1 MTIEFI
7 DPRDA
12 PGGLGPIWQGNAD
25 NDTPALQ
32 WAIDQGKATGAR
44 VMLPASAAGQ
54 LHAPIDCTSNNLP
67 ANRALTIEGYG
78 NSFGGSRVMF
88 VTGTNAIGFDCVG
101 GRRISMRRFRYSMSV
116 QLFAGIVISASTARP
131 CDKTLFSEL
140 RGDGPTAMGAFY
152 GYAWGSSSVERCEF
166 YNTSIGNRPTVTLTG
181 GNRYGVASTFATIL
195 SGYQGVSGIDWCY
208 NEIHDQGQSMYSSCL
223 MLDDVDTLKIWGGNM
238 GQLAGG
244 SPCQA
249 YIQIA
254 STPGHGTKNIFS
266 RGCQYYMDGGPLT
279 QYIAIAPAPFT
290 GTNIQFPDNDNM
302 FSYSVAKFGG
312 NITS

>member
-32 WAIDQGKATGAR
+32 WAINQGKATGGR
-44 VMLPASAAGQ
+44 VMLPASAVGR

-67 ANRALTIEGYG
+67 AARSLTIEGYG
-78 NSFGGSRVMF
+78 NSFGGSRVIF

-101 GRRISMRRFRYSMSV
+101 ARRISLRRFWYTMGV
-116 QLFAGIVISASTARP
+116 QLFAGIVISASTARA

-152 GYAWGSSSVERCEF
+152 GYAWGSSGVERCEF
-166 YNTSIGNRPTVTLTG
+166 YNTSIGDRPTVTLTG
-181 GNRYGVASTFATIL
+181 ANRYGVASTFATIVT
-195 SGYQGVSGIDWCY
+195 GYQGVTGIDWSY
-208 NEIHDQGQSMYSSCL
+208 NEIHDQGQSTYSSCL
-223 MLDDVDTLKIWGGNM
+223 MLDDVDTFKIWGGNM

-244 SPCQA
+244 SPCQG

-254 STPGHGTKNIFS
+254 GTPGHGTKNIFS
-266 RGCQYYMDGGPLT
+266 RGCQYYMDAGPMT
-279 QYIAIAPAPFT
+279 QYIAVAPAPFT
-290 GTNIQFPDNDNM
+290 GTNFQFPDNDNM